1 MSVLLEQAIVDAKAL
16 KEAALKNAETTIIEK
31 YSDEVKNTLNKLLE
45 QDELGLGALDAGPAA
60 MAGPIG
66 DIAQDVPLGAAEGE
80 ELCPCPEEDETS
92 EITVDFEELAE
103 ALRSLKE
110 DVEGPKELEETEEEL
125 EESEEVELNE
135 EDLLSMLSDELSE
148 QATDPG
154 TFAGE
159 EAEEDDDS
167 GGAALAGAAAAE
179 EADAD
184 AMTKAGLEESDD
196 ISEELIDAIVEKL
209 TVEMGAELV
218 GWAGRSS
225 EDTKYQMEKE
235 LAHRRST
242 DIEEDLEA
250 LKKAQEELVFENK
263 QLKGKLNNYKD
274 VVRSLKE
281 NVQDVNLSNAR
292 LLYTNRVLRNTS
304 LNERQKERI
313 VEAIS
318 SAGSV
323 EEAKMILETLQ
334 STVQSTPKRSPQSLS
349 EAITHR
355 SSVLRASRGDSQSKS
370 DPFSERLKKL
380 AGIK

>member
-148 QATDPG
+148 QATDPR

-167 GGAALAGAAAAE
+167 GGAAL
-179 EADAD
+179 ADAD

>member
-31 YSDEVKNTLNKLLE
+31 YSDEVKNTLNRLLE
-45 QDELGLGALDAGPAA
+45 QDELGLGGLDAGPAA

-159 EAEEDDDS
+159 ETEEDDDS

-209 TVEMGAELV
+209 TVEVGAELV